1 MLGIDHHHVGHVGDH
16 RERNEIALQAVRQL
30 GVEGFGDRVMH
41 RAHEPGVAVGQRLGR
56 GRRADGAACASLVL
70 DEHGL
75 AEAVGELYGERP
87 RESIGSPAR
96 GKGIDDAHGPRGPA
110 LRERG
115 AGQQREQ
122 NGGNGRTELH
132 EIWPPGMDLPVRCGL
147 SRFLRW
153 GASVP
158 QSPRILGRRRPLAR
172 RMLRRTEDLIK
183 VNCGSPWGASKLSG
197 SKPAEKGGLMPLV
210 AMTREMGSLGMD
222 VARILES
229 ELRVPV
235 VYHEM
240 INNLADKMRL
250 RKSHVIR
257 LLGGKANLF
266 ERLTADKTSLSIYTA
281 DEMLQVASKG
291 AVMRGWGA
299 AHLLRPVKHAICVRI
314 CAPFELRVKR
324 MMERL
329 DTNDRDAVAA
339 EIRNSDEAQ
348 GAIAKRH
355 FAIDWQEPEGYDL
368 SLNTERM
375 SVDQCAEEIIQLSRK
390 PDFIETDESHR
401 ALSDLALQASI
412 KAALRADPSTRGLTF
427 GVDSEGGRVRL
438 RGIVD
443 TREEWKNATRVVTSV
458 HGVTGVKS
466 ELRVTAE
473 IRSPMGE

>member
-1 MLGIDHHHVGHVGDH
+1 
-16 RERNEIALQAVRQL
+16 
-30 GVEGFGDRVMH
+30 
-41 RAHEPGVAVGQRLGR
+41 
-56 GRRADGAACASLVL
+56 
-70 DEHGL
+70 
-75 AEAVGELYGERP
+75 
-87 RESIGSPAR
+87 
-96 GKGIDDAHGPRGPA
+96 
-110 LRERG
+110 
-115 AGQQREQ
+115 
-122 NGGNGRTELH
+122 
-132 EIWPPGMDLPVRCGL
+132 
-147 SRFLRW
+147 
-153 GASVP
+153 
-158 QSPRILGRRRPLAR
+158 
-172 RMLRRTEDLIK
+172 
-183 VNCGSPWGASKLSG
+183 
-197 SKPAEKGGLMPLV
+197 MPLI

-229 ELRVPV
+229 ELKVPL

-324 MMERL
+324 MMARL
-329 DTNDRDAVAA
+329 ETNDRDAVAA

-355 FAIDWQEPEGYDL
+355 FDVDWQDPEGYDL

-375 SVDQCAEEIIQLSRK
+375 SVEQCAEEIVQLSKK
-390 PDFIETDESHR
+390 PDFSETDQSHV
-401 ALSDLALQASI
+401 ALSDLALQARI
-412 KAALRADPSTRGLTF
+412 KAALRADPATRGLNFT
-427 GVDSEGGRVRL
+427 VDSEGGKVHM
-438 RGIVD
+438 RGIVA
-443 TREEWKNATRVVTSV
+443 TRGEWNDATRVVTSV
-458 HGVTGVKS
+458 QGVAGVKS

>member
-1 MLGIDHHHVGHVGDH
+1 
-16 RERNEIALQAVRQL
+16 
-30 GVEGFGDRVMH
+30 
-41 RAHEPGVAVGQRLGR
+41 
-56 GRRADGAACASLVL
+56 
-70 DEHGL
+70 
-75 AEAVGELYGERP
+75 
-87 RESIGSPAR
+87 
-96 GKGIDDAHGPRGPA
+96 
-110 LRERG
+110 
-115 AGQQREQ
+115 
-122 NGGNGRTELH
+122 
-132 EIWPPGMDLPVRCGL
+132 
-147 SRFLRW
+147 
-153 GASVP
+153 
-158 QSPRILGRRRPLAR
+158 
-172 RMLRRTEDLIK
+172 
-183 VNCGSPWGASKLSG
+183 
-197 SKPAEKGGLMPLV
+197 MPLV

-229 ELRVPV
+229 ELGVPV

-355 FAIDWQEPEGYDL
+355 FGIDWQDPEGYDL
-368 SLNTERM
+368 SLNTERL
-375 SVDQCAEEIIQLSRK
+375 SVEQCAEEIIQLSRK
-390 PDFIETDESHR
+390 PDFSETEQSHST
-401 ALSDLALQASI
+401 LSDLALQASI
-412 KAALRADPSTRGLTF
+412 KAALRADPSTRGLSF
-427 GVDSEGGRVRL
+427 GVDSAG
-438 RGIVD
+438 
-443 TREEWKNATRVVTSV
+443 
-458 HGVTGVKS
+458 
-466 ELRVTAE
+466 
-473 IRSPMGE
+473 

>member
-1 MLGIDHHHVGHVGDH
+1 
-16 RERNEIALQAVRQL
+16 
-30 GVEGFGDRVMH
+30 
-41 RAHEPGVAVGQRLGR
+41 
-56 GRRADGAACASLVL
+56 
-70 DEHGL
+70 
-75 AEAVGELYGERP
+75 
-87 RESIGSPAR
+87 
-96 GKGIDDAHGPRGPA
+96 
-110 LRERG
+110 
-115 AGQQREQ
+115 
-122 NGGNGRTELH
+122 
-132 EIWPPGMDLPVRCGL
+132 
-147 SRFLRW
+147 
-153 GASVP
+153 
-158 QSPRILGRRRPLAR
+158 
-172 RMLRRTEDLIK
+172 
-183 VNCGSPWGASKLSG
+183 
-197 SKPAEKGGLMPLV
+197 MPLV

-229 ELRVPV
+229 ELKVPV

-250 RKSHVIR
+250 RKSHVMR

-314 CAPFELRVKR
+314 CAPFEVRVKR
-324 MMERL
+324 MMTRL
-329 DTNDRDAVAA
+329 DTEDRDAVAA

-355 FAIDWQEPEGYDL
+355 FGIDWQDPEGYDL

-375 SVDQCAEEIIQLSRK
+375 SVEQCAEEIVQLSRK
-390 PDFIETDESHR
+390 PDFGETDESHA

-412 KAALRADPSTRGLTF
+412 KAALRADPATRGLSF
-427 GVDSEGGRVRL
+427 AVDSQRGRVRL

-443 TREEWKNATRVVTSV
+443 TRKEWNDAARVVTSV
-458 HGVTGVKS
+458 RGVTGVKS